1 MNENCSAIWLNGI
14 REIAL
19 SAGHS
24 ADLCIYN
31 FNLSI
36 SQFLTIS
43 SDCPLLFTLHVLG

>member
-36 SQFLTIS
+36 SQPSTI